1 MKTFA
6 TLFST
11 HTKARFSKVTKS
23 RLIPSLLLAAVA
35 SNPAMA
41 LNIVLSNDDG
51 LSSNVVAL
59 YTALKA
65 DGHNVIVSVPCQN
78 QSGMG
83 GASYILT
90 PMPALTV
97 DCKNGA
103 VLAGSAA
110 AGQMTKA
117 GFNNGDFFY
126 VNGTPVMAMLYGVD
140 VQAKARWNALPDIVL
155 SGPNEGQNV
164 GHAVSN
170 SGTVGNVIAA
180 VTRGIP
186 AIAFSA
192 GTNTTDNTNLANP
205 LSATVANYSVQLL
218 KAVQAKAGTGPL
230 LPPRLALNVNF
241 PNTISNPKFR
251 FARVGTY
258 EQFNLKF
265 VSDLGA
271 DPIAQATGLGAVHTP
286 GISVD
291 LPSAPATAEQADD
304 DAVVS
309 RTDIS
314 VAILQDSY
322 EHRPA
327 GQEWLRL
334 RLRDLLTQ

>member
-1 MKTFA
+1 MKSFA
-6 TLFST
+6 TIFST
-11 HTKARFSKVTKS
+11 PINARFPKATKT
-23 RLIPSLLLAAVA
+23 RVIPSLFLAAMA
-35 SNPAMA
+35 SNPATA

-59 YTALKA
+59 YSALKA
-65 DGHNVIVSVPCQN
+65 EGHNVIVSVPCQN

-90 PMPALTV
+90 PMPPLTV
-97 DCKNGA
+97 NCKNGA
-103 VLAGSAA
+103 ALAGAAA
-110 AGQMTKA
+110 AGPMTKA
-117 GFNNGDFFY
+117 GFNSGDFFY
-126 VNGTPVMAMLYGVD
+126 VNGTPLMAMLYGVD

-164 GHAVSN
+164 GHAVNN
-170 SGTVGNVIAA
+170 SGTIGNVVAA
-180 VTRGIP
+180 ATRGIP

-205 LSATVANYSVQLL
+205 LSTTVANYSVQLL
-218 KAVQAKAGTGPL
+218 KAVQAKAGTDPL
-230 LPPRLALNVNF
+230 LPSRLALNVNF
-241 PNTISNPKFR
+241 PNALSNPKFR

-258 EQFNLKF
+258 EQFKLKF

-271 DPIAQATGLGAVHTP
+271 DPIAQDAGLGAVHTP
-286 GISVD
+286 GVSVD
-291 LPSAPATAEQADD
+291 ILSAPATADQADD

-314 VAILQDSY
+314 VTILQDSY